1 MWKLIW
7 RIFDFRSHAHQGQVP
22 RGLQWSSTFGVGKG
36 VPLQS
41 IHYDTSQSGIGQ
53 FCRPFRKTGE
63 ISSLKVSSAALVLHE
78 SSEWSANASTWV
90 TRTLL
95 DVVPLE
101 NFSLKTHLFCSLQML
116 YLYFF
121 SATQMQYCCHH
132 KLNTSFSTS
141 TIWIFA
147 PKIKLK
153 TLRFLYFGFK
163 NSNVSLIILEIMGK
177 ND

>member
-1 MWKLIW
+1 MLYEDCFQMWKLIW
-7 RIFDFRSHAHQGQVP
+7 RIFDHFRSHAHQGQVP

-63 ISSLKVSSAALVLHE
+63 ISSLKVSSAALALHE

-95 DVVPLE
+95 DIAL
-101 NFSLKTHLFCSLQML
+101 
-116 YLYFF
+116 
-121 SATQMQYCCHH
+121 
-132 KLNTSFSTS
+132 
-141 TIWIFA
+141 W
-147 PKIKLK
+147 K
-153 TLRFLYFGFK
+153 TLVWKHTCFVVYRCCICTFFLPHK
-163 NSNVSLIILEIMGK
+163 CSIAVTIN
-177 ND
+177 